1 MTATARRRARIC
13 RDRYL
18 SGFGG
23 DLDITVVGHIARD
36 VVLGIDAV
44 PGPRGSTEVRER
56 RELLGGKG
64 ANQAVAC
71 AQLGASVA
79 LLGVVGDDEVG
90 TRLLAQARAD
100 RVDVACA
107 VRRPGARTALIVN
120 VVEAGG
126 DWRYFED
133 LAGADL
139 TAADIENARGTLLAA
154 TSVLVQ
160 LQQPAARVAA
170 TLAHA
175 AGRRVVLDGVP
186 PADDRADLLAAADVL
201 RADAHEGGLI
211 TGVELTTV
219 EAATGAA
226 RELLREGPSLV
237 ALGVD
242 GEGDVVAWSDGEVFL
257 PFSGDPVAD
266 TTGAGDAFTAAF
278 TVTLTVTLTR
288 GGSPEEAARAA
299 AAAAGSTVRRL
310 GGRPALGP

>member
-1 MTATARRRARIC
+1 MTATARRHARIC

-18 SGFGG
+18 AGFGG

-36 VVLGIDAV
+36 VVLGVDAV
-44 PGPRGSTEVRER
+44 ADPRGSAEVRER

-79 LLGVVGDDEVG
+79 LLGVVGDDEIG
-90 TRLLAQARAD
+90 ARLLAQARAD

-107 VRRPGARTALIVN
+107 VRRPGARTALIVT

-126 DWRYFED
+126 DWRHFED
-133 LAGADL
+133 LADADL
-139 TAADIENARGTLLAA
+139 TAADIENAKGTLLAA
-154 TSVLVQ
+154 TSVIVQ

-170 TLAHA
+170 ALAHA

-201 RADAHEGGLI
+201 RADAHEGGLV
-211 TGVELTTV
+211 TGVDLTTV
-219 EAATGAA
+219 EAATRAA
-226 RELLREGPSLV
+226 RELVREGPSLV

-242 GEGDVVAWSDGEVFL
+242 GEGDVVAWSGGEVFL
-257 PFSGDPVAD
+257 PFSDDPVVD
-266 TTGAGDAFTAAF
+266 TTGGGDAFTAAF
-278 TVTLTVTLTR
+278 TVTLTR
-288 GGSPEEAARAA
+288 GGSPEDAARAA

-310 GGRPALGP
+310 GGRPALDP